1 MPYFVCSK
9 CGYNTTH
16 KYRIVSHFNKKL
28 PCTNEQLIVDAN
40 IMNAIN
46 GDLKLLKTDNFVIK
60 TSEEPFSNILTPLKS

>member
-40 IMNAIN
+40 IMN
-46 GDLKLLKTDNFVIK
+46 GR
-60 TSEEPFSNILTPLKS
+60 E